1 MSRINVNSIANKSG
15 LGAVDFPHGI
25 TVTGVVTATTLN
37 ANVSGAVTATSFHG
51 DGSQLTNLPSP
62 SSINA
67 SNLDSGTVPDA
78 RFPASLPAVDGS
90 ALTNVNAV
98 GLTGAPSL
106 TVTNLNA
113 TGNVSIAGT
122 LTYEDVTNIDSVGL
136 VTARTGLE
144 VTSGSVYLSG
154 ITKEKAN
161 VTTAPISSSLQ
172 FDIADG
178 LVQFRNS
185 AAPGGVSAA
194 AQLVYGGSTVN
205 AWMAINDVVTMT
217 IMCTG
222 ASGSYIN
229 GLTIDGSSQTVNWA
243 GGSAPS
249 DGSAKDMYVFTV
261 VKTADSAFTVFGNQT
276 KTA

>member
-1 MSRINVNSIANKSG
+1 MSRINVNSIASKSG

-51 DGSQLTNLPSP
+51 DGAGLTNVSP
-62 SSINA
+62 SSVNA

-154 ITKEKAN
+154 ITKLRK
-161 VTTAPISSSLQ
+161 T
-172 FDIADG
+172 G
-178 LVQFRNS
+178 LH
-185 AAPGGVSAA
+185 
-194 AQLVYGGSTVN
+194 T
-205 AWMAINDVVTMT
+205 
-217 IMCTG
+217 
-222 ASGSYIN
+222 
-229 GLTIDGSSQTVNWA
+229 
-243 GGSAPS
+243 
-249 DGSAKDMYVFTV
+249 
-261 VKTADSAFTVFGNQT
+261 
-276 KTA
+276 

>member
-62 SSINA
+62 SSISA

-78 RFPASLPAVDGS
+78 RFPSSLPAVDGS

-98 GLTGAPSL
+98 GLTGTPSL

-161 VTTAPISSSLQ
+161 VTTTSIGSSLQ

-178 LVQFRNS
+178 LVHFRNS
-185 AAPGGVSAA
+185 STPGAVSAA

-205 AWMAINDVVTMT
+205 AWMAINDVVTLT

-222 ASGSYIN
+222 AAGSYIN

>member
-25 TVTGVVTATTLN
+25 TVTGVITATTLN
-37 ANVSGAVTATSFHG
+37 ANVTGVVTATSFDG

-161 VTTAPISSSLQ
+161 VTTSSISSSLQ

-178 LVQFRNS
+178 LVHFRNS
-185 AAPGGVSAA
+185 STPGAVSAA
-194 AQLVYGGSTVN
+194 AQLVYGGSSVN

>member
-37 ANVSGAVTATSFHG
+37 ANITGVCTATSFVG
-51 DGSQLTNLPSP
+51 DGSGLTNVSP

-161 VTTAPISSSLQ
+161 VTTTSIGSSLQ

-178 LVQFRNS
+178 LVHFRNS
-185 AAPGGVSAA
+185 SAPGAVSAA
-194 AQLVYGGSTVN
+194 AQLVYGGSSVN